1 MILTTYTHGVDS
13 VLLPHNTKENQLA
26 EDIVLLYF
34 SDYRIEG
41 GGGAIVKHP

>member
-1 MILTTYTHGVDS
+1 
-13 VLLPHNTKENQLA
+13 LA

-41 GGGAIVKHP
+41 GGGAIVKHPWRAVTSC